1 MDERAS
7 QFFLSVGRLCGDA
20 RIAHLTVRLTLATGD
35 EVVGVPEP
43 PRETEGDEELDGI
56 GYADSVTVDGT
67 AVALSDVVEASVVH
81 PERRLSHD

>member
-20 RIAHLTVRLTLATGD
+20 RIARLTVRLRLLTGE

-43 PRETEGDEELDGI
+43 PPETEGEGELDTI
-56 GYADSVTVDGT
+56 GYADAVTVDGV
-67 AVALSDVVEASVVH
+67 AVTLSDVVEATVAH
-81 PERRLSHD
+81 PQRRPGQD